1 MSFVHVKV
9 VFMSLKD
16 LYNTLRDTPN
26 NGFTNSLFY
35 RHIE

>member
-9 VFMSLKD
+9 VFMLLKD

-26 NGFTNSLFY
+26 NDRT
-35 RHIE
+35 HISE